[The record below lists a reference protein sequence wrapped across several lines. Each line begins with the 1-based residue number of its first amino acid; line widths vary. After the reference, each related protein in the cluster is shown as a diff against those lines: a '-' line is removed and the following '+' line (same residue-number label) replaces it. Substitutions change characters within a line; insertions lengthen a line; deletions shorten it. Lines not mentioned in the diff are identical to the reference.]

1 MLPSAALAGLMLPT
15 RQALLVASVA
25 TLATFAAQ
33 TALILDFRLPP
44 TVYFPSGVLGLLIFL
59 STVAFRG
66 LAKRIAKSQEEA
78 RIHQRTAENLQQ
90 LNQQIIDRM
99 QTGVVVLND
108 RFQVQMA
115 NHSAQNMLGA
125 SFSLH
130 SHLEDFPELF
140 QAFKNWQEKPNR
152 PVASFTHNFSGI
164 SLQPG
169 FSLLDNGDN
178 PQTIVWLDDTRD
190 LRQRAQLIKLQS
202 LGKLSS
208 SLAHEVRNPLSAVQQ
223 ANDLLLQS
231 STLSESDRDLTDIID
246 RHCTRM
252 NEIIDVVQQLSR
264 RVEPSPHVIDLT
276 SWIKEMI
283 SEFGESL
290 INGTSSDTVIEIGEN
305 HQIYF
310 DPRHLKQ
317 ILINILENGIRH
329 STYDD
334 QVSKQIITSTQAD
347 NNRYIYIDI
356 KDNGPGI
363 SPKDQKKIFDPFF
376 TTGQGG
382 SGLGLYLAREFC
394 EANFA
399 SINYLYENSAQ
410 ESGFFRI
417 TCPIESP
424 RS

>member
-15 RQALLVASVA
+15 RLALLVASVA

-59 STVAFRG
+59 STVTFRG
-66 LAKRIAKSQEEA
+66 LARRIARSQEEA
-78 RIHQRTAENLQQ
+78 RIHQRNAESLQR

-99 QTGVVVLND
+99 QTGVIVLNND
-108 RFQVQMA
+108 LQIQMA
-115 NHSAQNMLGA
+115 NHSAQRMLGA
-125 SFSLH
+125 RFSLQC
-130 SHLEDFPELF
+130 HLEDFPELF
-140 QAFKNWQEKPNR
+140 KAFKTWQEKPNR
-152 PVASFTHNFSGI
+152 PLPSFTHNFSGI

-169 FSLLDNGDN
+169 FSTLDNEDD
-178 PQTIVWLDDTRD
+178 PQTIVWLNDTRD
-190 LRQRAQLIKLQS
+190 LRQRAQLLKLQS

-231 STLSESDRDLTDIID
+231 AKLSETDRGLTEIID

-264 RVEPSPHVIDLT
+264 RVEPSPHIIDLS
-276 SWIKEMI
+276 SWIKEML
-283 SEFGESL
+283 SEFRESL
-290 INGTSSDTVIEIGEN
+290 VNDAVCDTEVRIGKD

-317 ILINILENGIRH
+317 ILSNILENGIRH
-329 STYDD
+329 STCGD
-334 QVSKQIITSTQAD
+334 QVSKQTISSAQAD

-356 KDNGPGI
+356 KDNGSGI
-363 SPKDQKKIFDPFF
+363 SPRDQKKIFDPFF
-376 TTGQGG
+376 TTGKGG

-399 SINYLYENSAQ
+399 SINYLYENSEQ
-410 ESGFFRI
+410 KSGFFRI